1 MQWKDPVST
10 RGVRKM
16 NHTIHDIGVGRQI
29 AAYSDAIEV
38 GPNLRW
44 LLTSGTPGLATDG
57 DLPKDIS
64 GQAELAWKHVISML
78 ERAGMTVADIV
89 KVTQYLT
96 RSSINFRRHKKL
108 ANPLTIGG
116 RCLSRATAV
125 FRFVAGPGC
134 ETRADERFCGRV
146 PKCRPCRS
154 TRW

>member
-1 MQWKDPVST
+1 
-10 RGVRKM
+10 M

-96 RSSINFRRHKKL
+96 RAEDIAAYGKVRTRFLGDVRPAAMLLVIPELVRPEFLVEVEIVAAK
-108 ANPLTIGG
+108 A
-116 RCLSRATAV
+116 SRQ
-125 FRFVAGPGC
+125 GN
-134 ETRADERFCGRV
+134 
-146 PKCRPCRS
+146 
-154 TRW
+154 

>member
-1 MQWKDPVST
+1 MIS
-10 RGVRKM
+10 
-16 NHTIHDIGVGRQI
+16 GVGRQI

-96 RSSINFRRHKKL
+96 RAEDIAAYGKVRTRFLGDVRPAAMLLVIPELVRPEFLVEVEIVAAK
-108 ANPLTIGG
+108 A
-116 RCLSRATAV
+116 SRQ
-125 FRFVAGPGC
+125 GN
-134 ETRADERFCGRV
+134 
-146 PKCRPCRS
+146 
-154 TRW
+154 

>member
-1 MQWKDPVST
+1 MK
-10 RGVRKM
+10 
-16 NHTIHDIGVGRQI
+16 HTIHDIGVARQI
-29 AAYSDAIEV
+29 GAYSDAIEV

-96 RSSINFRRHKKL
+96 RAEDIAAYGKVRTRFLGDVRPAAMLLVIPELVRPEFLVEVEIVAAK
-108 ANPLTIGG
+108 A
-116 RCLSRATAV
+116 SRQ
-125 FRFVAGPGC
+125 GN
-134 ETRADERFCGRV
+134 
-146 PKCRPCRS
+146 
-154 TRW
+154 

>member
-1 MQWKDPVST
+1 
-10 RGVRKM
+10 M

-64 GQAELAWKHVISML
+64 GRTELAWKHVISML

-96 RSSINFRRHKKL
+96 RAEDIAAYGKVRTRFLGDVRPAAMLLVIPELVRPEFLVEVEIVAAK
-108 ANPLTIGG
+108 A
-116 RCLSRATAV
+116 SRQ
-125 FRFVAGPGC
+125 GN
-134 ETRADERFCGRV
+134 
-146 PKCRPCRS
+146 
-154 TRW
+154 

>member
-1 MQWKDPVST
+1 
-10 RGVRKM
+10 M

-96 RSSINFRRHKKL
+96 RAEDIAAYGKVRTRFLGDVRPAAMLLVIPELVRPEFLVEVEIL
-108 ANPLTIGG
+108 AAKA
-116 RCLSRATAV
+116 SRQ
-125 FRFVAGPGC
+125 GN
-134 ETRADERFCGRV
+134 
-146 PKCRPCRS
+146 
-154 TRW
+154 